1 MLVRRLF
8 LFLAATSF
16 SLVLF
21 HGANNPASA
30 RETFNLED
38 FFVGKTVGR
47 GYFESG
53 IAGVRRDFT
62 VHVRGT
68 FRDDVLTLVEDFV
81 YDDGERDRAI
91 WKFRKTA
98 DDRYVGVRTDIVGT
112 APVRVTSDGV
122 RFSYVLDVRNREGET
137 QRLRFSDILYKQPDG
152 TVYNRARV
160 KKFGFPVGKVEVVF
174 RRRG

>member
-1 MLVRRLF
+1 MLLRRLF
-8 LFLAATSF
+8 LLFAATTF
-16 SLVLF
+16 SLALF
-21 HGANNPASA
+21 CGPNSPASA
-30 RETFNLED
+30 RETFQLED

-47 GYFESG
+47 GYFESE

-68 FRDDVLTLVEDFV
+68 FEDDILTLVEDFV
-81 YDDGERDRAI
+81 YDDGERDRAV

-122 RFSYVLDVRNREGET
+122 RFTYVLDVRNQEGET
-137 QRLRFSDILYKQPDG
+137 QRLRFSDVLYKQPDG

-174 RRRG
+174 KRRG